1 MSEQAASLERTA
13 ADAPK
18 RSVFRTKIGFVL
30 AAAGSAVGLGNVWR
44 FPYFAATYGGGTFL
58 FAYLVVIATFG
69 LVLMTAE
76 IALGRWTRLS
86 PLGAFRKAHRK
97 MAVVGVLAMLV
108 PIVIFPYY
116 SVIGG
121 WVFRYSFTFLTGG
134 ASAAAEAGYFGAFTS
149 GTWAPIFWLAAF
161 IAVNGILVARGV
173 QKGIE
178 KINVVAMPI
187 FIVMIVGLAVYALTL
202 PGASEGLGHYLR
214 PDFGSLSALTF
225 IAATRQSFFSLSLAM
240 GIMITYGSYLKKSTS
255 IERSVIQ
262 IGIIDTGVSFVAGL
276 LVIPAVVAF
285 MGIGGLGQGAGL
297 MFVTLPQVF
306 ASMPGG
312 ALIGALFFTLM
323 GVAAIT
329 SGISLM
335 EVPTATVMEKF
346 GLSRPR
352 AALIVAVGSVLLAL
366 PTTLGFGVWS
376 GFQVAGMNMLGVMS
390 FISDTAL
397 MPVVALGTVLLVG
410 WVVGPRAI
418 AAVVKEDGAP
428 FRMEKLFTVM
438 TKWVA
443 PVLLLGLLVTAFLM
457 AAGVIVL

>member
-1 MSEQAASLERTA
+1 MSEQVLTQEQGAETGT
-13 ADAPK
+13 

-76 IALGRWTRLS
+76 ISLGRWTRLS
-86 PLGAFRKAHRK
+86 PLGAFNKAHPK
-97 MAVVGVLAMLV
+97 FALIGVLAMLV
-108 PIVIFPYY
+108 PVVIFPYY

-121 WVFRYSFTFLTGG
+121 WVFRYAFTFLTGG
-134 ASAAAEAGYFGAFTS
+134 AGAAAESGYFGAFTG
-149 GTWAPIFWLAAF
+149 GTWGPIFWLSAF
-161 IAVNGILVARGV
+161 IAVNAVLVARGV

-178 KINVVAMPI
+178 RINVIAMPV
-187 FIVMIVGLAVYALTL
+187 FIVMIVSLAIYALTL
-202 PGASEGLGHYLR
+202 PGAAEGVGHYLL
-214 PDFGSLSALTF
+214 PDFGSLSVLTF
-225 IAATRQSFFSLSLAM
+225 IAAIRQAFFSLSLAM
-240 GIMITYGSYLKKSTS
+240 GIMITYGSYLKRSTS
-255 IERSVIQ
+255 IEKSVLQ
-262 IGIIDTGVSFVAGL
+262 IGLVDTGVSFVAGL
-276 LVIPAVVAF
+276 LVIPSVVAF

-312 ALIGALFFTLM
+312 AVIGALFFTLM

-335 EVPTATVMEKF
+335 EVPVATVMERF
-346 GLSRPR
+346 GLSRGR
-352 AALIVAVGSVLLAL
+352 STLVVAVGSLLLAL
-366 PTTLGFGVWS
+366 PTTLGFGIWS

-397 MPVVALGTVLLVG
+397 MPVVALGTVILAG
-410 WVVGPRAI
+410 WVLGPKRI
-418 AAVVKEDGAP
+418 AAIVTEGGAP
-428 FRMEKLFTVM
+428 FRGEKLFTVM

-443 PVLLLGLLVTAFLM
+443 PVLLVGLLVTAFLM
-457 AAGVIVL
+457 AAGVITL